1 MTFASPR
8 LADSRAMAR
17 PLLIIAVTVIL
28 AAIGLW
34 ALLAKSRKDQ
44 LDYPLTNGG
53 HFTAKRDSDGRIS
66 EIRIFHPDGK
76 AKLRTTI
83 AYDSANGAINEVMIL
98 DGTDELVEGHLMQNG
113 GHSIGP
119 QPPIENP
126 PFKLSF
132 AAEGTV
138 REWKCD
144 GQSLL
149 REERATNGF
158 KVSGPE
164 GVDLSASGAAR

>member
-1 MTFASPR
+1 MTLTSSP
-8 LADSRAMAR
+8 LDASRARAR
-17 PLLIIAVTVIL
+17 PFLIIAVTLTL
-28 AAIGLW
+28 AAIGLGV
-34 ALLAKSRKDQ
+34 LVTKGRKDQ
-44 LDYPLTNGG
+44 VDYPLAKGG
-53 HFTAKRDSDGRIS
+53 HFTVKRDSDGRVS
-66 EIRIFHPDGK
+66 QIRIFHPDGK
-76 AKLRTTI
+76 PRLRTTI
-83 AYDSANGAINEVMIL
+83 AYDSAKGAINEVMIL

-132 AAEGTV
+132 AAEGPV

-149 REERATNGF
+149 REERTTNGF

-164 GVDLSASGAAR
+164 GVDLSAPAVAR